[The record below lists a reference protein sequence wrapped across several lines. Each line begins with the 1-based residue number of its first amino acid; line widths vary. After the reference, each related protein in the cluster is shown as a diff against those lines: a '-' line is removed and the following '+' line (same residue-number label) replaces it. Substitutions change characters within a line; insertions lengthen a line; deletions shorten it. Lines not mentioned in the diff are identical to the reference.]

1 MSNADPTLPSSPF
14 FARSKLYFRQGV
26 EKGRALIRSPLFIF
40 LITLLILGGFNLI
53 FYGEIILE
61 GNGFGYEEG
70 AEFKELVLNFP
81 ERIGSH
87 QVLKYYVQRAVP
99 SFVLHYSFQILGIAK
114 PSDRDIINGFRAYN
128 LALLILAVVIWQK
141 ITEEMKLSPL
151 GRWAAYIGLFV
162 NVFVLKLY
170 FYRPVFTDQTAFVL
184 GVLLLYFYLKRQWLG
199 FWITV
204 IVGSFT
210 WQTMIYYGIVLFLFS
225 KPTPER
231 EKPFLFS
238 HLRLDVVLTG
248 IAVVWLLQTLRE
260 GFGRG
265 LEDKWWILDKSV
277 IYLSILIACVYLW
290 LVLRSLL
297 NFPSLYQIK
306 DHIISLISVN
316 LPISIAVFWGVNAVI
331 NTYGLDSAEYVY
343 MRLFVRNAVYK
354 AIGAPAVFLVSHI
367 VYFGP
372 LVLLTVF
379 FWKDIVKQIQRFP
392 IGLTLFFVG
401 NMILSLSSE
410 SRFLTAAFP
419 FFVIFTIKALD
430 SIELKPAFVQLFFVI
445 SFLFSKVWYRINVAI
460 QEGFADAYM
469 MNYGP
474 WMSPQM
480 YVVQGC
486 AVLCAALVLY
496 YVLHHHQEISL
507 PKGER

>member
-1 MSNADPTLPSSPF
+1 MSNSNPTLPSSPF
-14 FARSKLYFRQGV
+14 VA
-26 EKGRALIRSPLFIF
+26 EKNKTIKQWIERGKTFIHSPFFVF
-40 LITLLILGGFNLI
+40 LITLVVLGGFNLF

-70 AEFKELVLNFP
+70 AEFRELVLNFP

-87 QVLKYYVQRAVP
+87 QVLKYYVQRAFP
-99 SFVLHYSFQILGIAK
+99 SFVLHYSFKILGITN
-114 PSDRDIINGFRAYN
+114 PSNRDIINGFRAYN

-141 ITEEMKLSPL
+141 ITEEIKLSPL

-184 GVLLLYFYLKRQWLG
+184 GVLLLYFYLKRQWVG

-210 WQTMIYYGIVLFLFS
+210 WQTMIYYGVVLFLFS
-225 KPTPER
+225 KPIPER
-231 EKPFLFS
+231 EKPLLFTR
-238 HLRLDVVLTG
+238 LRLDVVFSS
-248 IAVVWLLQTLRE
+248 IAVIWLLQTLRE
-260 GFGRG
+260 GFARG

-277 IYLSILIACVYLW
+277 IYLSILIACVYFW

-297 NFPSLYQIK
+297 NFPLLYQIK
-306 DHIISLISVN
+306 DHIYSLISIN
-316 LPISIAVFWGVNAVI
+316 LPISIAVYWGVNAVI

-372 LVLLTVF
+372 LVLLTIF
-379 FWKDIVKQIQRFP
+379 FWKDVVKQIQRFP
-392 IGLTLFFVG
+392 IGLTLFF
-401 NMILSLSSE
+401 I
-410 SRFLTAAFP
+410 R
-419 FFVIFTIKALD
+419 
-430 SIELKPAFVQLFFVI
+430 
-445 SFLFSKVWYRINVAI
+445 
-460 QEGFADAYM
+460 
-469 MNYGP
+469 
-474 WMSPQM
+474 
-480 YVVQGC
+480 
-486 AVLCAALVLY
+486 
-496 YVLHHHQEISL
+496 
-507 PKGER
+507 

>member
-1 MSNADPTLPSSPF
+1 
-14 FARSKLYFRQGV
+14 
-26 EKGRALIRSPLFIF
+26 
-40 LITLLILGGFNLI
+40 
-53 FYGEIILE
+53 
-61 GNGFGYEEG
+61 
-70 AEFKELVLNFP
+70 
-81 ERIGSH
+81 
-87 QVLKYYVQRAVP
+87 
-99 SFVLHYSFQILGIAK
+99 
-114 PSDRDIINGFRAYN
+114 
-128 LALLILAVVIWQK
+128 
-141 ITEEMKLSPL
+141 
-151 GRWAAYIGLFV
+151 
-162 NVFVLKLY
+162 
-170 FYRPVFTDQTAFVL
+170 
-184 GVLLLYFYLKRQWLG
+184 
-199 FWITV
+199 
-204 IVGSFT
+204 
-210 WQTMIYYGIVLFLFS
+210 MIYYGIFCSFF
-225 KPTPER
+225 KTNTER

-430 SIELKPAFVQLFFVI
+430 SIELKPAFVQFSLLFPFCSLSMV
-445 SFLFSKVWYRINVAI
+445 SHQCCNP
-460 QEGFADAYM
+460 EGFADAFM

-474 WMSPQM
+474 WMSPQCM
-480 YVVQGC
+480 WCKVVQC
-486 AVLCAALVLY
+486 CCAALVLY
-496 YVLHHHQEISL
+496 YV
-507 PKGER
+507 